1 MHTHAILLAAGQSSR
16 MGAQNKLRLPLRGRP
31 VVYHAA
37 KAFLDA
43 GLELL
48 VVLGHEAETI
58 RFMLPESKRI
68 KTVFSPRY
76 QSGLAY
82 SLSIGLRR
90 LPPETRWAI
99 IGLGDMPQV
108 KPTTIARLAA
118 KTKTAQNY
126 AVVPTFR
133 GEWGNPVALSHHM
146 IRECLAL
153 DGDTGAGQILRENP
167 QFVEEMPVA
176 DEGVVRDVD
185 TPELYAAMRRLDRY

>member
-1 MHTHAILLAAGQSSR
+1 MHLHAILLAAGQSSR
-16 MGAQNKLRLPLRGRP
+16 MGTQNKLRLPLRGRP

-43 GLELL
+43 GLEVL

-90 LPPETRWAI
+90 LPPETRWALV
-99 IGLGDMPQV
+99 GLGDMPMV

-126 AVVPTFR
+126 AIVPTFR

-146 IRECLAL
+146 IRECLTL
-153 DGDTGAGQILRENP
+153 EGDTGAGQILRRNP

>member
-90 LPPETRWAI
+90 LPPETRWTI
-99 IGLGDMPQV
+99 VGLGDMPLV

-118 KTKTAQNY
+118 KTKTASNY
-126 AVVPTFR
+126 AIVPTFR

-146 IRECLAL
+146 IRECLTL
-153 DGDTGAGQILRENP
+153 DGDTGAGQILRQQP
-167 QFVEEMPVA
+167 QFVEELPVA
-176 DEGVVRDVD
+176 DEGIVRDVD
-185 TPELYAAMRRLDRY
+185 TPELYAAVRRLDRY